1 MEINYT
7 RENRYLKAQKQVNE
21 IKGFYIHLT
30 VYCLIIPCIIF
41 INLKFVPY
49 FHWFWFSAIGWGFG
63 LVMHA
68 LQVFGYSKNWEER
81 KIKEILEK
89 DATNTKWK

>member
-41 INLKFVPY
+41 INLKFVPD
-49 FHWFWFSAIGWGFG
+49 FHWFWFSALGLFFGLFFHWLHTFGFNLFGFG
-63 LVMHA
+63 
-68 LQVFGYSKNWEER
+68 KNWEEK
-81 KIKEILEK
+81 KIKEFMNEK
-89 DATNTKWK
+89 S